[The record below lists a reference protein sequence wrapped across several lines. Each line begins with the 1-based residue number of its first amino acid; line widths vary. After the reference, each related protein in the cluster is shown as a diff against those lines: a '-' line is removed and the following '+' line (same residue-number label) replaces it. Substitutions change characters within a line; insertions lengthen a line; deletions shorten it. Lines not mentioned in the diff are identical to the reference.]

1 MPILVLRRGKMLS
14 WLSPELTRQ
23 PELQTSRECMTR
35 CKTSRGTQGPKAA
48 LTTLAVACLLT
59 GCVAPPQRPTL
70 KPDSLAVL
78 QGNTLSTEVRPAN
91 FSLSTGGATAA
102 TLIGALFLNA
112 DLVIAAAESAAQQ
125 AGAPLAKEVG
135 LTDPAYTVAKELAT
149 RLGRSA
155 GAKVQSLAK
164 PDDVSE
170 LGAPPPSRFVLEAR
184 TDRWAAQYLAL
195 DKGRYGTQLA
205 LTVSLSDSQT
215 GSMVATAQC
224 QRIDAEADR
233 IAGYDALIADGAARL
248 HQAMDKHTQACI
260 TEMWGQLSEGLPL
273 NIGDPVA
280 VPEPVVAAV
289 APSAKAAVDLP
300 VASPAPAKAAEP
312 PRPPAPPVLVS
323 VAPAS
328 TAPAPDVPLQSRP
341 ASQKA
346 TAEALEMK
354 SDSVPAKAILP
365 AAPVNVAPPPP
376 TPSAPSSVPSTTLP
390 APQTPTADSGRGPMI
405 VLPPRTAADR
415 VLENSQIAHR
425 FHIYLSRPNPKAF
438 AVSANGGWW
447 MAWGEGQGAQGTV
460 SQRAVRGCEE
470 RSNSTCVLYAV
481 DDRVVFGR

>member
-1 MPILVLRRGKMLS
+1 M
-14 WLSPELTRQ
+14 
-23 PELQTSRECMTR
+23 
-35 CKTSRGTQGPKAA
+35 
-48 LTTLAVACLLT
+48 ACLLT

-135 LTDPAYTVAKELAT
+135 LTDPAYTVATELAT

-164 PDDVSE
+164 PEDGSE

-224 QRIDAEADR
+224 QRIDAESDR

-273 NIGDPVA
+273 NIGAPVA
-280 VPEPVVAAV
+280 VSEPVVAAL
-289 APSAKAAVDLP
+289 APAPKAAVDLP
-300 VASPAPAKAAEP
+300 DASPAPAKAPEP
-312 PRPPAPPVLVS
+312 PRPAAPPVLVS

-328 TAPAPDVPLQSRP
+328 TAPVPDVAQQSRT
-341 ASQKA
+341 ATQKA
-346 TAEALEMK
+346 TAEAIERK
-354 SDSVPAKAILP
+354 SDSLPPKPILP
-365 AAPVNVAPPPP
+365 VAAVNAAPPPP
-376 TPSAPSSVPSTTLP
+376 TPSAPAPAILP
-390 APQTPTADSGRGPMI
+390 APQTSAADAGRGPMI

-425 FHIYLSRPNPKAF
+425 YHIYLSRPNPKAF

-447 MAWGEGQGAQGTV
+447 MAWGEGPGVQGTV

-481 DDRVVFGR
+481 DDRVVFGLTQKERP